1 MKRFFGIVTLVLAL
15 VALGAP
21 SVSLGAGMT
30 GPVWTASDSTVS
42 EQESVKP
49 GDCKLLGGK
58 RVLPCHPDLGVM
70 VSQASLVFP
79 SIRQRS
85 WRDVV
90 LPLAAPQP
98 EAELPPPRA
107 A

>member
-1 MKRFFGIVTLVLAL
+1 MTRLLSIAALIVAL

-21 SVSLGAGMT
+21 SLSLGMSVYPST
-30 GPVWTASDSTVS
+30 STELHASSADLVAI
-42 EQESVKP
+42 KP
-49 GDCKLLGGK
+49 CKSLGGK

-70 VSQASLVFP
+70 VSQALLVFP
-79 SIRQRS
+79 PIRQRS
-85 WRDVV
+85 WRDVMV
-90 LPLAAPQP
+90 PLAAPQP